1 MLGAVVIFPGGIE
14 IAVRHQHAIVCG
26 PLRIK

>member
-14 IAVRHQHAIVCG
+14 IAVRHQDGIVFG
-26 PLRIK
+26 SARK